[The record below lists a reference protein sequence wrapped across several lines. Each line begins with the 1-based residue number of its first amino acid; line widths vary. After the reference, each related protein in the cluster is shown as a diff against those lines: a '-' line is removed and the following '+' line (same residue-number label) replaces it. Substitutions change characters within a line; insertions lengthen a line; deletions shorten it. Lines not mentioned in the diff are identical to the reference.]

1 MDSLLRDLANT
12 IAPLLVQ
19 LLEALLL
26 ALASAAL
33 LKGRTWLDGK
43 LTEQQRAFL
52 QQLAETSVHLA
63 EKEGAGKLGTEKAA
77 LAQQYVDRELSAA
90 RIDTV
95 RFGDIEAV
103 IIGAV
108 QKAWSDQIGETYH
121 RPADPATT
129 VAQQP
134 TSP

>member
-1 MDSLLRDLANT
+1 MDSILHELDNT

-19 LLEALLL
+19 LLAGLVL

-33 LKGRTWLDGK
+33 LKGRAWIDGK
-43 LTEQQRAFL
+43 LTEQQRSFL
-52 QQLAETSVHLA
+52 QHLAETAVHLA

-121 RPADPATT
+121 RPAEPTPT

-134 TSP
+134 ASP